1 MDRQKPLFTWQ
12 ARSGDEF
19 LSHARKQVNLS
30 VAIQQFFFRLRDER
44 VDSHSARQH
53 YSDEIEAIRDSMIE
67 LGVVVNEP
75 RWFADLLR

>member
-12 ARSGDEF
+12 ARSGDEY
-19 LSHARKQVNLS
+19 LSHARKQANLS
-30 VAIQQFFFRLRDER
+30 AAIQQFFFRLRDER
-44 VDSHSARQH
+44 VDGQSARQRF
-53 YSDEIEAIRDSMIE
+53 SNEIEAIRDSMSE